1 MIHKFE
7 FDGAK
12 IILDVNSSSVHV
24 VDDLTWLVLDDYS
37 KLTYEELV
45 NKYSGFPEPEVNEVL
60 TEIETLVSEGLLFA
74 EDKTSGNF
82 RLQENPIVK
91 SMCLHVAH
99 DCNLR
104 CEYCFAATGDFGGDR
119 GLMSAPVGK
128 AAIDL
133 LIKNSAHRK
142 NIEIDFFGGE
152 PLLNFDV
159 VKELVAYGKEKAQ
172 AAGKAFTFT
181 LTTNAVLLDQD
192 IQDYLNENEISVVL
206 SLDGRPEV
214 NDKMRYYADGSG
226 SYADILPKIKSF
238 IFSRDN
244 QGYYLRGTFT
254 SQNLDFSQDVLHM
267 ADLGFKELSVEP
279 VVAPENAEYAFK
291 EGDLPFLEEEYE
303 KLTRA
308 YLQRAAEG
316 SPFNFF
322 HFNLDLNGGP
332 CLPKRLSGCGAG
344 HEYMAVSPEGDL
356 YPCHQFVGKE
366 EYKIGNVLEEG
377 LNKSIIKNF
386 QSAHVLNKDKCKPCW
401 AKFFCSGGCHA
412 NAVGLNNDLYE
423 PYEIGCSLE
432 KKRVECAIYIQA
444 KKAGLA

>member
-7 FDGAK
+7 FDGTK
-12 IILDVNSSSVHV
+12 IVLDVNSSSVHV
-24 VDDLTWLVLDDYS
+24 VDDLTWLILDDYTELS
-37 KLTYEELV
+37 YEELLK
-45 NKYSGFPEPEVNEVL
+45 KYCAFPETEVKEVV
-60 TEIETLVSEGLLFA
+60 TEIKTLVNEGLLYA
-74 EDKTSGNF
+74 EDKTSGNYS
-82 RLQENPIVK
+82 LQENPIVK
-91 SMCLHVAH
+91 SICLHVAH

-104 CEYCFAATGDFGGDR
+104 CEYCFAATGDFGGER
-119 GLMSAPVGK
+119 GLMSSEVGK

-133 LIKNSAHRK
+133 LIKKSAHRK

-152 PLLNFDV
+152 PLLNFAV

-172 AAGKAFTFT
+172 AAGKNFKFT

-192 IQDYLNENEISVVL
+192 IQDYLNQNEISVVL

-226 SYADILPKIKSF
+226 SYEDILPNLKSF

-244 QGYYLRGTFT
+244 QNYYLRGTYT
-254 SQNLDFSQDVLHM
+254 RQNLDFSKDVLHM

-279 VVAPENAEYAFK
+279 VVAPENADYAFR
-291 EGDLPFLEEEYE
+291 EEDLSVLEEQYE
-303 KLTRA
+303 QLTRA
-308 YLQRAAEG
+308 YLQRAANG
-316 SPFNFF
+316 TPFNFF

-366 EYKIGNVLEEG
+366 EYKLGNVLEDG
-377 LNKSIIKNF
+377 LKDSIIKTF
-386 QSAHVLNKDKCKPCW
+386 QGAHVLNKDKCKSCW

-412 NAVGLNNDLYE
+412 NAVGINNDLYQ
-423 PYEIGCSLE
+423 PYEIGCRLE

-444 KKAGLA
+444 KKAELA